1 MNAMRVLLAGAI
13 VCLLGAVALA
23 DDKKDK
29 KETKSDNAKL
39 IVGKWEVS
47 KADEGTLPM
56 GTMIEFTKDGKLI
69 LSFKVGEQ
77 ENKMEG
83 TYKLKGD
90 KFDIIFKMGDNE
102 HTDEIIIK
110 KLDDTTLSTANKEG
124 KIVEL
129 TRKK

>member
-29 KETKSDNAKL
+29 KETKS
-39 IVGKWEVS
+39 
-47 KADEGTLPM
+47 DEGTLPM

-110 KLDDTTLSTANKEG
+110 KLDETTLSTTNKEG
-124 KIVEL
+124 KAVEL
-129 TRKK
+129 TWKK